1 MLLLVW
7 IFFCIFA
14 ARIKLYKMSKQKSV
28 KLWGTYTSTILSIT
42 LVLFVLGLLM
52 LLGLHSY
59 QYTNSIEEGVLY
71 NVILSPDT
79 DESSALAIKRDLE
92 NKNMY
97 PYVKSVYYISKDE
110 AAENFAKELGEDFVS
125 FAGYNPL
132 FPSLEVAL
140 KTNVL
145 DNNNDK
151 TIHHLVS
158 TLKQRECVEDV
169 VYQENMV
176 EEMNATLRKIG
187 WFMIGIIVLLLFV
200 SIMLINTTIRITLY
214 EKRFTIKTMQLV
226 GAKRGFIIAPYLRRS
241 LLYGFLGG
249 VMAIA
254 LVVLLVYIVNN
265 QFNMGIDFAENRDY
279 YIVLG
284 SIILALGMFIS
295 FVSTYFSLLRYIR
308 MSDSKLY

>member
-1 MLLLVW
+1 MNT
-7 IFFCIFA
+7 
-14 ARIKLYKMSKQKSV
+14 KKPV
-28 KLWGTYTSTILSIT
+28 KLWGTHTSTILSIT

-59 QYTNSIEEGVLY
+59 QYTNTIEESVLY

-79 DESSALAIKRDLE
+79 DEPTALAIKGDLE
-92 NKNMY
+92 NKDVY

-110 AAENFAKELGEDFVS
+110 AAHNFSTELGDDFVA
-125 FAGYNPL
+125 FTGYNPL
-132 FPSLEVAL
+132 FPSLEITL

-145 DNNNDK
+145 DVNNDK
-151 TIHHLVS
+151 TIRHLVN
-158 TLKQRECVEDV
+158 TLKQNECVEDV
-169 VYQENMV
+169 VYQENVV
-176 EEMNATLRKIG
+176 EEMNSTLRKLG
-187 WFMIGIIVLLLFV
+187 WFMIGIIALLLFV
-200 SIMLINTTIRITLY
+200 SIMLINTNIRITIY

-249 VMAIA
+249 LIAIA
-254 LVVLLVYIVNN
+254 LEVVLVYIVNN
-265 QFNMGIDFAENRDY
+265 QFNIGIDFTENRNY

-284 SIILALGMFIS
+284 AIILALGMVIS

>member
-1 MLLLVW
+1 MNT
-7 IFFCIFA
+7 
-14 ARIKLYKMSKQKSV
+14 KKPV
-28 KLWGTYTSTILSIT
+28 KLWGTHTSTILSIT

-59 QYTNSIEEGVLY
+59 QYTNTIEESVLY

-79 DESSALAIKRDLE
+79 DEPTALAIKGDLE
-92 NKNMY
+92 NKDVY

-110 AAENFAKELGEDFVS
+110 AAHNLSTELGDDFVA
-125 FAGYNPL
+125 FTGYNPL
-132 FPSLEVAL
+132 FPSLEITL

-145 DNNNDK
+145 DVNNDK
-151 TIHHLVS
+151 TIRHLVN
-158 TLKQRECVEDV
+158 TLKQNECVEDV
-169 VYQENMV
+169 VYQENVV
-176 EEMNATLRKIG
+176 EEMNSTLRKLG
-187 WFMIGIIVLLLFV
+187 WFMIGIIALLLFV
-200 SIMLINTTIRITLY
+200 SIMLINTNIRITIY

-249 VMAIA
+249 LIAIA
-254 LVVLLVYIVNN
+254 LEVVLVYIVNN
-265 QFNMGIDFAENRDY
+265 QFNIGIDFTENRNY

-284 SIILALGMFIS
+284 AIILALGMVIS

>member
-1 MLLLVW
+1 MNT
-7 IFFCIFA
+7 
-14 ARIKLYKMSKQKSV
+14 KKPV
-28 KLWGTYTSTILSIT
+28 KLWGTHTSTILSIT

-59 QYTNSIEEGVLY
+59 QYTNTIEESVLY

-79 DESSALAIKRDLE
+79 DEPTALAIKGDLE
-92 NKNMY
+92 NKDVY

-110 AAENFAKELGEDFVS
+110 AAHNFSTELGDDFVA
-125 FAGYNPL
+125 FTGYNPL
-132 FPSLEVAL
+132 FPSLEITL

-145 DNNNDK
+145 DVNNDK
-151 TIHHLVS
+151 TIRHLVN
-158 TLKQRECVEDV
+158 TLKQNECVEDV
-169 VYQENMV
+169 VYQENVV
-176 EEMNATLRKIG
+176 EEMNSTLRKLG
-187 WFMIGIIVLLLFV
+187 WFMIGIIALLLFV
-200 SIMLINTTIRITLY
+200 SIMLINTNIRITIY

-249 VMAIA
+249 LIAIA
-254 LVVLLVYIVNN
+254 LEVVLVYIVNN
-265 QFNMGIDFAENRDY
+265 QFNIGIDFTENRNY

-284 SIILALGMFIS
+284 AILLALGMVIS

>member
-1 MLLLVW
+1 MNT
-7 IFFCIFA
+7 
-14 ARIKLYKMSKQKSV
+14 KKPV
-28 KLWGTYTSTILSIT
+28 KLWGTHTSTILSIT

-59 QYTNSIEEGVLY
+59 QYTNTIEESVLY

-79 DESSALAIKRDLE
+79 DEPTALAIKGDLE
-92 NKNMY
+92 NKDVY

-110 AAENFAKELGEDFVS
+110 AAHNLSTELGDDFVA
-125 FAGYNPL
+125 FTGYNPL
-132 FPSLEVAL
+132 FPSLEITL

-145 DNNNDK
+145 DVNNDK
-151 TIHHLVS
+151 TIRHLVN
-158 TLKQRECVEDV
+158 TLKQNECVEDV
-169 VYQENMV
+169 VYQENVV
-176 EEMNATLRKIG
+176 EEMNSTLRKLG
-187 WFMIGIIVLLLFV
+187 WFMIGIIALLLFV
-200 SIMLINTTIRITLY
+200 SIMLINTNIRITIY

-249 VMAIA
+249 LIA
-254 LVVLLVYIVNN
+254 LALEVVLVYIVNN
-265 QFNMGIDFAENRDY
+265 QFNIGIDFTENRNY

-284 SIILALGMFIS
+284 AIILALGMVIS